1 MSTRTPASSASPPPL
16 DSSTLQLHPKH
27 PLLWRAGGRLQVGL
41 QQPVVFDDTTPGIES
56 LLIALQGGVTD
67 DELHRLGARGGLTP
81 AAVEGLL
88 AQLGERCQRT
98 PQPLSL
104 HRLWSVRPS
113 HTLSEHHRAAERV
126 RRAQVAVTGHGSLP
140 AAVLRTLAASGC
152 TSLRHLPDPA
162 VPYGLDG
169 SPHPADRCRE
179 LPTES
184 ALRQPV
190 SPGAWHEHDE
200 QIADLYGCAITYG
213 GDSRDDLTVICGY
226 GPPHPA
232 QWTPLLRDD
241 RVHLSVWATATGAIV
256 VGPLVVPGQTGCL
269 GCVHQHARDQI
280 DDWALLCDQMW
291 RRARLAPLATDVA
304 LATSLAVRCV
314 LDALTAAPN
323 LLSQVWNRRV
333 VVHDGQTR
341 LLPHEPHPRC
351 LCRDQP
357 FDETLS
363 APRETS
369 TA

>member
-1 MSTRTPASSASPPPL
+1 MNTRTASSSASDPRLAPP
-16 DSSTLQLHPKH
+16 SLQLHPEH

-41 QQPVVFDDTTPGIES
+41 QHPVVFDDPSPGIES
-56 LLIALQGGVTD
+56 LLVALQSGVTD
-67 DELHRLGARGGLTP
+67 DELRRRAERGGLTP
-81 AAVEGLL
+81 ASVEGLL
-88 AQLGERCQRT
+88 AQLGDRCQRT

-104 HRLWSVRPS
+104 HRLWNVRPS
-113 HTLSEHHRAAERV
+113 HSLAEHHRATEHV
-126 RRAQVAVTGHGSLP
+126 QRAQVAVTGHGSLP
-140 AAVLRTLAASGC
+140 AAILRTLAASGC
-152 TSLRHLPDPA
+152 ATLHHRPDPA
-162 VPYGLDG
+162 VPHGLDG
-169 SPHPADRCRE
+169 SPHPADRCHR
-179 LPTES
+179 LPAEA

-190 SPGAWHEHDE
+190 SPGAWHQHDA
-200 QIADLYGCAITYG
+200 QIAELYDCAITT
-213 GDSRDDLTVICGY
+213 GDDAHDDLTIVCGY

-280 DDWALLCDQMW
+280 DDWALICDQMW
-291 RRARLAPLATDVA
+291 RRARLAPLPTDVA
-304 LATSLAVRCV
+304 LATSLAVRCA
-314 LDALTAAPN
+314 LDALAASPSR
-323 LLSQVWNRRV
+323 LPQIWNRRV

-341 LLPHEPHPRC
+341 LLAHEPHPRC

-357 FDETLS
+357 FDEAIS